1 MFNKIRVY
9 SEIDKLR
16 KVLVHTP
23 GKELDYVTPQRLD
36 ELLFSSLLNPIKAR
50 QEHETFIKLL
60 EDHDVECVQLSTLT
74 AQTFQAVNSKIQEE
88 FINR

>member
-9 SEIDKLR
+9 SEIGKLR

-60 EDHDVECVQLSTLT
+60 ERSWCWMRAIINFNSTDVSSS
-74 AQTFQAVNSKIQEE
+74 N
-88 FINR
+88 